1 MSLEP
6 GNETNVLVVGLG
18 SPHGDDQL
26 GWLVVDRVVDR
37 LNQLAEDA
45 PQMMAQRSALHF
57 RRALVPADLLDWL
70 PGPRRLVLIDAC
82 AGLSLDEPWRK
93 LDSTAWEL
101 FATRAAT
108 GHLIGLPSVLKL
120 ASQLG
125 HLPCEVELWAI
136 RGEVFEPG
144 ATPSDAAHARASQLA
159 ACLTARAQDGWG

>member
-6 GNETNVLVVGLG
+6 GNVVNGLVVGLG

-26 GWLVVDRVVDR
+26 GWLVVDRVADR
-37 LNQLAEDA
+37 LNRLAEDS
-45 PQMMAQRSALHF
+45 PQVMMLRSAWQF

-93 LDSTAWEL
+93 LDSTAWESL
-101 FATRAAT
+101 ATRAAT

-120 ASQLG
+120 ANQLG
-125 HLPCEVELWAI
+125 QLPHDIELWAI

-144 ATPSDAAHARASQLA
+144 STPSEAAVERANQLA
-159 ACLTARAQDGWG
+159 ACLTARAQGG